1 MSFKE
6 DFFSEFYY
14 PEEIERDEDVFLSET
29 SAEGDLAIS
38 RALPT

>member
-29 SAEGDLAIS
+29 SAAAALYLLEAI
-38 RALPT
+38 